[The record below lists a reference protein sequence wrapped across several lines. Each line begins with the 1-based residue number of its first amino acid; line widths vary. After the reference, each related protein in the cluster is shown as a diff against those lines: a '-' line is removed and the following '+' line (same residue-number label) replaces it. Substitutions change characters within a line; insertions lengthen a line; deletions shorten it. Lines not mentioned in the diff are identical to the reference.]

1 MCKGRARD
9 VQGMRKGLF
18 TWFGLQLAEL
28 VVLLSA
34 SSFCAVVL
42 QQSED
47 FCSPPITVCV
57 CVCVSL
63 CHPCNKGLRN
73 RFLQNARDC
82 SRVEHVLAEC
92 TESQRGVRKSR

>member
-1 MCKGRARD
+1 MQVRRKGRARD
-9 VQGMRKGLF
+9 VQGMCKGLF

-57 CVCVSL
+57 CVCLCVIPVTKGYVTDSCKTRGIVPVS
-63 CHPCNKGLRN
+63 NM
-73 RFLQNARDC
+73 FLLNAQ
-82 SRVEHVLAEC
+82 RVREV
-92 TESQRGVRKSR
+92 